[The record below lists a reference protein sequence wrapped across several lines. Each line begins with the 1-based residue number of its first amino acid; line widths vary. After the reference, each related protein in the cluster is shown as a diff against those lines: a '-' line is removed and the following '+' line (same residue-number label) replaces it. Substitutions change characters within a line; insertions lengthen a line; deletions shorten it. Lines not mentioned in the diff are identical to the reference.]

1 MLTTLLRYL
10 HTHPLAVAGALICA
24 AEIRAALRD
33 CDMSIKVACMWM
45 KIDPGQFERQLN
57 GDGHLSV
64 RRLERLPLKF
74 WSALSFRLSIKYKLP
89 SHVRRGV
96 PLALLHLAQPRMAR
110 MELSERRQKRTA

>member
-1 MLTTLLRYL
+1 MLTILLQYL
-10 HTHPLAVAGALICA
+10 HTHPGFVGAALICA

-33 CDMSIKVACMWM
+33 CDMTLKVACLWM
-45 KIDPGQFERQLN
+45 KIDVGQFERQLN
-57 GDGHLSV
+57 GEGHLSIK
-64 RRLERLPLKF
+64 RMERLPLKF
-74 WSALSFRLSIKYKLP
+74 WSALAFRLSLKYKLP